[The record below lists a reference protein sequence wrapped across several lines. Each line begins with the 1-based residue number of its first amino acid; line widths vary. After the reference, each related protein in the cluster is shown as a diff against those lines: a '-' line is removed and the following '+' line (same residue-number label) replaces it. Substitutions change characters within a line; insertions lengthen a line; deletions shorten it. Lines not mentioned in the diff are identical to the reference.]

1 MKTFDTAD
9 AGALLLDARR
19 DAALTQA
26 KLAELAA
33 TSQPSIAAI
42 ERGKRQP
49 SAELLERILRA
60 ADYRPG
66 IALARFDAPIRRLGA
81 QYGISNIRVFGSV
94 SRGSDHYG
102 SDIDL
107 LVDVEPNRSYFDIG
121 GFVADV
127 EALTGFPVDIVV
139 DGPSRPAF
147 LTDDQLVPL

>member
-107 LVDVEPNRSYFDIG
+107 LVDVEQNRSYFDIG